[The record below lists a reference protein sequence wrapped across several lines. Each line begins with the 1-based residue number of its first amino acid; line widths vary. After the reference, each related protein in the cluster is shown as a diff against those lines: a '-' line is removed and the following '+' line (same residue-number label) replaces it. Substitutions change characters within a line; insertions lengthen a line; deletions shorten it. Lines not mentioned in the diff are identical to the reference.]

1 MFAKLHS
8 DINSLKPG
16 LLHFTSQLESR
27 AAKVKMELETKFL
40 GTILVDQYSITL
52 SKSNII

>member
-40 GTILVDQYSITL
+40 GSISVINATSL
-52 SKSNII
+52 FGSLFRK